1 VSPRR
6 APGPAVFLHI
16 GAMKT
21 GTSFLQ
27 RLMSLNKEN
36 LASGGYLFAGENW
49 NDQALAVRDLL
60 GILGRGQVL
69 RAETEGRWERLAA
82 EMAGY
87 DGTAAILS
95 HEFLSFA
102 EKKVAARAV
111 KTLSRRGAE
120 VHAVLVVRDAMQVL
134 PAQWQTHCRSG
145 GSLSWPEFARGA
157 GSLREGPEG
166 LDGPDAPA
174 ESAQE
179 PVDDGARVFERTQ
192 GVPRML
198 ETWGRAVGSKRLHV
212 ITVPPS
218 GSDPMVLWE
227 RFASVL
233 GVDPALATEPVP
245 RSNTSLGQASAEL
258 MRRMNTALGP
268 MPITDYRPTMKQ
280 YLATTVLAKRAEA
293 SGVDLVGDLDDLPV
307 VVPPPVAATA
317 APTLADPED
326 AEILAAAADAWDGLH
341 RLLERHARQLRK
353 HAGNDFVIDPR
364 AMAPWEPATPDRW
377 RGEADPVPAA
387 VADLTDV
394 VRVAIKL
401 RAELDVARGR
411 R

>member
-1 VSPRR
+1 
-6 APGPAVFLHI
+6 
-16 GAMKT
+16 
-21 GTSFLQ
+21 
-27 RLMSLNKEN
+27 
-36 LASGGYLFAGENW
+36 
-49 NDQALAVRDLL
+49 
-60 GILGRGQVL
+60 
-69 RAETEGRWERLAA
+69 
-82 EMAGY
+82 
-87 DGTAAILS
+87 
-95 HEFLSFA
+95 
-102 EKKVAARAV
+102 
-111 KTLSRRGAE
+111 
-120 VHAVLVVRDAMQVL
+120 
-134 PAQWQTHCRSG
+134 
-145 GSLSWPEFARGA
+145 
-157 GSLREGPEG
+157 
-166 LDGPDAPA
+166 
-174 ESAQE
+174 
-179 PVDDGARVFERTQ
+179 
-192 GVPRML
+192 ML

-280 YLATTVLAKRAEA
+280 YLATTVLAKRAEADGRAKLDLGTLTFAAQWNRRVRAAVEA